1 MLQAEH
7 LKRDNENPAPVCEL
21 ANMPVAPQHAPAH
34 HVVSAQALGLLSKKD
49 DQMLVEDP

>member
-21 ANMPVAPQHAPAH
+21 ATIPVAPKHAPAH
-34 HVVSAQALGLLSKKD
+34 YVAFARALGLLTKKD